1 MTNNA
6 IVPRTQIKHG
16 FQTALSISRYHSVLL
31 LKGNAMPAVMTSPE
45 KLAAAQTLFAETLLA
60 ALPQKAACTVS
71 GAGGGFEAEVA
82 YSPELDLWYAMQP
95 QGKKCWN
102 GFGIGQPMAGK
113 KVSIAAEINFPTEGL
128 NRAVSGV
135 FAEDDDG
142 GVWVLHRGK
151 IRGGKELFFR
161 HFGGET
167 LMADDGGKEETF
179 ALVGQLDDADF
190 AAKLAA
196 FVKEILRIKAAAKA
210 CG

>member
-1 MTNNA
+1 
-6 IVPRTQIKHG
+6 
-16 FQTALSISRYHSVLL
+16 
-31 LKGNAMPAVMTSPE
+31 MPAVITAPE
-45 KLAAAQTLFAETLLA
+45 KLAAAQALFAETLMA

-82 YSPELDLWYAMQP
+82 YSSELDLWYAMQP

-102 GFGIGQPMAGK
+102 GFGKPVAGK
-113 KVSIAAEINFPTEGL
+113 KVSIAAEINFPAEGL

-135 FAEDDDG
+135 FAEDG
-142 GVWVLHRGK
+142 NSGVWVLHRGK

-161 HFGGET
+161 HFDGET
-167 LMADDGGKEETF
+167 LTADDGGKEETF
-179 ALVGQLDDADF
+179 ALVGRLGDADF

-210 CG
+210 

>member
-1 MTNNA
+1 
-6 IVPRTQIKHG
+6 
-16 FQTALSISRYHSVLL
+16 
-31 LKGNAMPAVMTSPE
+31 MPAVITSPE
-45 KLAAAQTLFAETLLA
+45 KLAAAQALFAETLLA

-71 GAGGGFEAEVA
+71 GVGGGFEAEVA
-82 YSPELDLWYAMQP
+82 YSSELDLWYAMQP

-102 GFGIGQPMAGK
+102 GFGIGQPVASK

-135 FAEDDDG
+135 FAEDGDG
-142 GVWVLHRGK
+142 GVWVLHR
-151 IRGGKELFFR
+151 GKELFFR

-167 LMADDGGKEETF
+167 LTADDGGKEETF
-179 ALVGQLDDADF
+179 ALVGRLGDTDF
-190 AAKLAA
+190 AAELAA